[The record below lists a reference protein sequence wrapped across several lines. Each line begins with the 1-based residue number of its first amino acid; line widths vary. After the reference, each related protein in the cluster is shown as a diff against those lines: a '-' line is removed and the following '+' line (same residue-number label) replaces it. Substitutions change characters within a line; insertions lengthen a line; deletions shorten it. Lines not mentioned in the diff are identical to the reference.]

1 MKQLDIWLEAAETPI
16 GRVARDD
23 HGAMVFVYADG
34 WLLNSNAHPI
44 SLSLPLTDA
53 PFDDILTRSFFNN
66 LLQENDQL
74 DSVLARN
81 GLDRKDVVGILEHI
95 GADCAGAISCLP
107 VGAPPVKK
115 PGNLKTDYDLLT
127 DENLQELVT
136 RLAQGKS
143 LPEELCDPSP
153 VAGFR
158 RKISIAAAPDGSY
171 MTPKHG
177 MGVPTTHI
185 LKIPDPDHR
194 GEAEH
199 EAFAAELALQ
209 SGINAAFCKDGK
221 IANQDVLL
229 IQRFDRLIGDDGS
242 VMRLHQEDFA
252 QAAGLPAELKYQRRG
267 NEDRR
272 FDAPM
277 IGQILSACAMPARAR
292 EDFLQITLFN
302 LLIGNND
309 NHAKNHA
316 LLYKA
321 GNLPILAP
329 FYDLVP
335 VQMVGGFTDEFAF
348 NIGDASKPDELTS
361 KNLETFCREIG
372 IPESGASKLMRK
384 IATKTILAVEQAS
397 TNIPANMRP
406 LDNLIGEQAEQLNE
420 LLELGLELRQRDSH
434 VVLGG
439 GWQLN

>member
-23 HGAMVFVYADG
+23 HGAMVFVYADD
-34 WLLNSNAHPI
+34 WFSNANAHPI

-81 GLDRKDVVGILEHI
+81 GLDRNDVVGILEHI

-136 RLAQGKS
+136 RLAQGKA
-143 LPEELCDPSP
+143 LPEELRDPSP

-158 RKISIAAAPDGSY
+158 RKVSIAAAPDGSY
-171 MTPKHG
+171 MTPKRG

-199 EAFAAELALQ
+199 EAFAAELARQ
-209 SGINAAFCKDGK
+209 SGINAAFCKNGK

-252 QAAGLPAELKYQRRG
+252 QATGLPAELKYQRRG
-267 NEDRR
+267 SEDRR
-272 FDAPM
+272 FDASM
-277 IGQILSACAMPARAR
+277 IGQILAACAMPARAR

-316 LLYKA
+316 LLHKA
-321 GNLPILAP
+321 GTSPILAP
-329 FYDLVP
+329 FYDIVP

-384 IATKTILAVEQAS
+384 IAAETISAVEQAS
-397 TNIPANMRP
+397 TNIPANMRA

-420 LLELGLELRQRDSH
+420 LLELGLKLRQRDAH
-434 VVLGG
+434 AVRGG
-439 GWQLN
+439 GWQLS